1 MKKQK
6 TNANYEAWRKI
17 RGDWG
22 NINPVTKIIR
32 NKKKDINVKYP
43 KQDKERKIDD
53 YV

>member
-6 TNANYEAWRKI
+6 VTNPLYDAWRKQ

-32 NKKKDINVKYP
+32 DKKKDHKLKYP
-43 KQDKERKIDD
+43 KQDKERKIDE
-53 YV
+53 

>member
-1 MKKQK
+1 MKKK
-6 TNANYEAWRKI
+6 ETNQTYEVIRHM

-32 NKKKDINVKYP
+32 NKKKDISVKYP

>member
-6 TNANYEAWRKI
+6 EISPMYDAWRKQ

-32 NKKKDINVKYP
+32 NKKKDIKLKYP
-43 KQDKERKIDD
+43 KQDKERKYDE
-53 YV
+53 